1 MKCSKESFKYVF
13 GRAFF
18 GTVGIFCN
26 FYGVDHLNIADAS
39 MLNKLS
45 PFFAIIFS
53 FFILKEKVANYQ
65 IGCLLTAIIGAMF
78 ILKPSGSA
86 MLSVPALIAMVG
98 GMGAGM
104 AYTLLRK
111 ATGMGVKG
119 PFIVFFFSVFSCLCS
134 LPYCIFNYTHM
145 EPIQC
150 FYLFMTGVAA
160 TFGQFFITAAYS
172 HAPAKE
178 LSVYDYSNVIF
189 AGILGFIILGEVP
202 DVFSYIGCVLIISPA
217 VIMFIVGNKRELKEA

>member
-1 MKCSKESFKYVF
+1 MSDFAKVSINEPQPDEHASF
-13 GRAFF
+13 
-18 GTVGIFCN
+18 N
-26 FYGVDHLNIADAS
+26 
-39 MLNKLS
+39 
-45 PFFAIIFS
+45 
-53 FFILKEKVANYQ
+53 
-65 IGCLLTAIIGAMF
+65 
-78 ILKPSGSA
+78 
-86 MLSVPALIAMVG
+86 
-98 GMGAGM
+98 
-104 AYTLLRK
+104 
-111 ATGMGVKG
+111 
-119 PFIVFFFSVFSCLCS
+119 CS

-172 HAPAKE
+172 YAPAKE

-202 DVFSYIGCVLIISPA
+202 DVFSYIGCVLIIAPA